1 MSMIL
6 EGYSESK
13 NPRAA
18 RRFERLRRAGAVASL
33 ALCMA
38 SPVVAVGT
46 QNPGRCIDTTM
57 ETVQYELG
65 LEQDISTA

>member
-1 MSMIL
+1 M
-6 EGYSESK
+6 
-13 NPRAA
+13 
-18 RRFERLRRAGAVASL
+18 ASL
-33 ALCMA
+33 ALWMA

-46 QNPGRCIDTTM
+46 QNRGRWIDTTM

>member
-1 MSMIL
+1 MSMNL
-6 EGYSESK
+6 EGYSERK

-33 ALCMA
+33 ALWMA

-46 QNPGRCIDTTM
+46 Q
-57 ETVQYELG
+57 TVVDG
-65 LEQDISTA
+65 